1 MIFIINY
8 ILMLISLTLTSSFIL
23 WTIEYLFH
31 VKFGLIPFFIAGF
44 ISGIIT
50 PLLVKKDD

>member
-1 MIFIINY
+1 MKFIIKY
-8 ILMLISLTLTSSFIL
+8 MSVLISLTLTSTFII

-31 VKFGLIPFFIAGF
+31 VKFGFIPFFIAGF